1 MSKAKRY
8 WLQLMTELNVPPVVA
23 KKRWRELELLYRSD
37 GRFYHTL
44 RHVTHFLDCLARL
57 ALNGDVSPAMRL
69 AAFYHDAI
77 YDAKRKDNEKRSAQL
92 MVEFGLEAGIARG
105 VISDA
110 EALVLAT
117 RKHKVLRGRLS
128 EDSKL
133 FLDCDLMILAAS
145 PAVYD
150 KYAANV
156 RLEYSHIKT
165 RDFKA
170 GRADFMEK
178 FLKRKRIYMS
188 DLVHSEFE
196 AAARKNLNRELA
208 RLRS

>member
-8 WLQLMTELNVPPVVA
+8 WLQLMNELSVPPVVA
-23 KKRWRELELLYRSD
+23 SKRWRELELLYRAD

-57 ALNGDVSPAMRL
+57 SPSGLTSPAMRL

-77 YDAKRKDNEKRSAQL
+77 YDAKRKDNEESSAKL
-92 MVEFGLEAGIARG
+92 MVEFGLEAGIAQS
-105 VISDA
+105 VIRDA
-110 EALVLAT
+110 QALILAT
-117 RKHKVLRGRLS
+117 RKHKVLRGRLN

-145 PAVYD
+145 PSAYD
-150 KYAANV
+150 RYAANV
-156 RLEYSHIKT
+156 RLEYSHIAT

-170 GRADFMEK
+170 GRADFMAR
-178 FLKRKRIYMS
+178 FLERKRIFMS
-188 DLVHSEFE
+188 DAVHRQFE
-196 AAARKNLNRELA
+196 GAARKNLKRELT
-208 RLRS
+208 RLRA